1 MISLLYIVGGAIK
14 RYFTSKKEAECQI
27 TRPKFTKRGRQ
38 PMREKRRQIFVN
50 AQWLLPKLPKHDDE
64 SESEEDCEMP
74 DAIQNMMDAE
84 VMDRVVVIK

>member
-1 MISLLYIVGGAIK
+1 MW
-14 RYFTSKKEAECQI
+14 KKCKENVFEC
-27 TRPKFTKRGRQ
+27 PRQ
-38 PMREKRRQIFVN
+38 FFVN

-74 DAIQNMMDAE
+74 DAIKNMMDAE

>member
-1 MISLLYIVGGAIK
+1 M
-14 RYFTSKKEAECQI
+14 
-27 TRPKFTKRGRQ
+27 
-38 PMREKRRQIFVN
+38 N